1 MQIQKYLPRWPK
13 PGATHL
19 DWVLI
24 STSQKLLYVEVPK
37 AACTKIRTLLILLN
51 RGADDPQ
58 LAQFLHSTK
67 PAPYYHWE
75 FGVTDNRSI
84 DATQLASFFADQSYF
99 KFAFVR
105 NPYAR
110 LVSAY
115 TDKVYQTVYQGNAYY
130 THVAKTIKAETKWQ
144 PSGRI
149 SVQLAQAIQQIEH
162 ATQRRKLSDSVVK
175 PKDYQDD
182 PTIAAN
188 GYDYQAIAQRIAANY
203 GKKATAASAS
213 RISETVKTHLCG
225 YPKLDEIDLYQE
237 PVSFAEFI
245 RYICNQPSATLDV
258 HWRPQTICLGYDAL
272 TYDFIGQV
280 EHFDR
285 DMRALFEKIDA
296 PAYIYDHIQ
305 GRMNVV
311 PKECERTMW
320 TQELADLVY
329 MTYRADFEAFGYPKD
344 SYRNDG

>member
-1 MQIQKYLPRWPK
+1 M
-13 PGATHL
+13 HL

-24 STSQKLLYVEVPK
+24 STNQKLIYVEVPK

-51 RGADDPQ
+51 RGVEDPQ
-58 LAQFLHSTK
+58 LAEFLRITK

-75 FGVTDNRSI
+75 FGVTDNRSM
-84 DATQLASFFADQSYF
+84 DDTQLASLLADVNYF

-130 THVAKTIKAETKWQ
+130 THVAKTIKAETNWQ

-149 SVQLAQAIQQIEH
+149 RAQLAQAIQQIEH
-162 ATQRRKLSDSVVK
+162 VTQRRKLSDSVVK
-175 PKDYQDD
+175 PKAYQDD
-182 PTIAAN
+182 PMGAAN
-188 GYDYQAIAQRIAANY
+188 GYDYQAIAQRIGANY
-203 GKKATAASAS
+203 GKKSTSVSAS
-213 RISETVKTHLCG
+213 RISETVKTSLLG

-245 RYICNQPSATLDV
+245 RYVCAQPSATLDV

-296 PAYIYDHIQ
+296 PAYAYEHIK
-305 GRMNVV
+305 GKMNMV
-311 PKECERTMW
+311 PKERERTMW
-320 TQELADLVY
+320 TDELADLVY
-329 MTYRADFEAFGYPKD
+329 TTYRADFDAFGYAKD
-344 SYRNDG
+344 SYRNHV